1 MGKKKNKIKD
11 LITVT
16 NTSFF
21 SFEDSRRILIEKSE
35 PRDLETTE
43 KVAFINDTLK
53 KIAETKSVISLDGSE
68 YKLIE
73 FGNYSK
79 YKRASEEKEKKND
92 VLVIEN
98 KNGQYNISTGLYC
111 GSISINEDLS
121 ITITCGLSDL
131 FFKRI
136 LNFCCGIYADI
147 NKETN
152 SSNSSGIYSL
162 IVQYMYLMSLRKV
175 IHRTFP
181 KKYVE
186 IKERGYSINGNID
199 IDEYINKDISS
210 FDKKISYTYS
220 ERLEIQSIIDVL
232 FYAFKEC
239 KISSK
244 NDVLPDSSNFC
255 SYLKENYSGIKPNK
269 KIVDNVLKEKCLYNS
284 LYSEFKKPLE
294 YAKIVLSS
302 NELNVG
308 SSNKSTFGNFLVD
321 SSFLWEMYLYNLMLL
336 HLEEWEIDSQ
346 SNVSFYN
353 QTFYKKTNYP
363 DFVLTNKHNG
373 KIAVLDAKFKKMT
386 YSTEDVDNED
396 LRQLHSY
403 SYYYSI
409 KHGDK
414 FIGAG
419 LIYPSHSF
427 RNKDDKNIDNMFGL
441 DNAITK
447 FGVFTIKDPEG
458 NEEIVDNELLFIN
471 ELKQFLEK

>member
-1 MGKKKNKIKD
+1 MEKKQNKIKE

-21 SFEDSRRILIEKSE
+21 SFEDSQRILIEKSE
-35 PRDLETTE
+35 PKDLDEVK
-43 KVAFINDTLK
+43 KVAFINDALK
-53 KIAETKSVISLDGSE
+53 KISENKSIISLDGIE

-73 FGNYSK
+73 FGDYSK
-79 YKRASEEKEKKND
+79 YKRTSKEREKKND

-111 GSISINEDLS
+111 GSIRINEDLS
-121 ITITCGLSDL
+121 IIITCGLSDL

-175 IHRTFP
+175 IHKTFP

-199 IDEYINKDISS
+199 IDEYINNDILS

-244 NDVLPDSSNFC
+244 NDVLPDSSNFG

-269 KIVDNVLKEKCLYNS
+269 KIINNILKEKCLYNS

-294 YAKIVLSS
+294 YARIVLNT
-302 NELNVG
+302 NELNIG
-308 SSNKSTFGNFLVD
+308 SNNKSTLGNFLVD

-336 HLEEWEIDSQ
+336 HLDEWEIDSQ
-346 SNVSFYN
+346 SNLSFYN

-363 DFVLTNKHNG
+363 DFVLKNKYNG
-373 KIAVLDAKFKKMT
+373 KIAILDAKFKRMT

-409 KHGDK
+409 KYGDN

-419 LIYPSHSF
+419 LIYPSHTF
-427 RNKDDKNIDNMFGL
+427 RESDVRNVDNMFGL
-441 DNAITK
+441 DNAKAK
-447 FGVFTIKDPEG
+447 FGVFTIKDPND
-458 NEEIVDNELLFIN
+458 NEKIVDNELLFID
-471 ELKQFLEK
+471 ELKKFLE